1 MATDS
6 APLDDFL
13 TGKQLVVRMQ
23 YDDSITV
30 SRCHLDKILNA
41 IDQVAIFTTT
51 QECLVRGQGDRGLDV

>member
-23 YDDSITV
+23 YDDSKTI
-30 SRCHLDKILNA
+30 SRCHLDKILKA
-41 IDQVAIFTTT
+41 IDQVAN
-51 QECLVRGQGDRGLDV
+51 